1 MVIKY
6 LLSIITFIVPLSVQ
20 GEMLDDAF
28 KNGNASGNIRA
39 FWYDGDRD
47 LKVDRTALTVG
58 GILSYQTA
66 PFYGVQANA
75 SFFSSNGITSLTQMP
90 ESGQTSNLKSD
101 GSSIN
106 VLGEAAM
113 SYTYDDTIV
122 KYGRQRL
129 NTPLTNDYYNRMLP
143 NSFEA
148 LTLEN
153 RSIADVTLK
162 GAYITKW
169 KYKDSD
175 HFISPTENY
184 GFHRDIVMLG
194 GVMKK
199 GRITNEVYDYYVP
212 DVMNALYIQSETPK
226 FLSESSPFNIS
237 GSLQYLKENGVG
249 DKRIKLSSTY
259 LIGTKLGLH
268 YNDWSLTGLFTQ
280 IGDQSLAGTGGRY
293 AKMGWGGFI
302 TYTDLQIDGETENAG
317 AVAYG
322 TVLTHRFDKTLEAS
336 LKYLRIDQSDSKQSA
351 PNSLTKDYNPRPD
364 SDEYNLDTT
373 YQPTKEIRLR
383 CRFAYIDYNPSSTNL
398 YKNRAYDEFN
408 TRIIADYLF

>member
-1 MVIKY
+1 
-6 LLSIITFIVPLSVQ
+6 
-20 GEMLDDAF
+20 
-28 KNGNASGNIRA
+28 
-39 FWYDGDRD
+39 
-47 LKVDRTALTVG
+47 
-58 GILSYQTA
+58 
-66 PFYGVQANA
+66 
-75 SFFSSNGITSLTQMP
+75 
-90 ESGQTSNLKSD
+90 
-101 GSSIN
+101 
-106 VLGEAAM
+106 
-113 SYTYDDTIV
+113 V

-148 LTLEN
+148 LTLGN
-153 RSIADVTLK
+153 RSIPNVTLK

-175 HFISPTENY
+175 RFISPTENY

-199 GRITNEVYDYYVP
+199 GGSTNEVYDYYVP
-212 DVMNALYIQSETPK
+212 DVMNALCIQSETPK
-226 FLSESSPFNIS
+226 ILPESSPFNIS
-237 GSLQYLKENGVG
+237 GAVQFLKENGVG
-249 DKRIKLSSTY
+249 DELIKLSSTY

-268 YNDWSLTGLFTQ
+268 YNDWSFTGLFTQ

-302 TYTDLQIDGETENAG
+302 TYTDFQIDGETENAG

-322 TVLTHRFDKTLEAS
+322 AVVTHRFDKTLEAS
-336 LKYLRIDQSDSKQSA
+336 LKYLRIDQSDAKQSA
-351 PNSLTKDYNPRPD
+351 PNSLTDNPRPD
-364 SDEYNLDTT
+364 SNEYNLDAT

-383 CRFAYIDYNPSSTNL
+383 CRFAYIDYNPDTTNL

-408 TRIIADYLF
+408 TRIIADYMF

>member
-1 MVIKY
+1 MKY
-6 LLSIITFIVPLSVQ
+6 LLSTLIFILPLLLQ
-20 GEMLDDAF
+20 GETLDDAF
-28 KNGNASGNIRA
+28 RNGKVSGDLRA
-39 FWYDGDRD
+39 FWYNGDRD

-90 ESGQTSNLKSD
+90 ESGQTSNLKGD

-106 VLGEAAM
+106 VLGEAAL

-153 RSIADVTLK
+153 RSIADITLK

-175 HFISPTENY
+175 LFISPTENY
-184 GFHRDIVMLG
+184 GFHRNIVMLG

-199 GRITNEVYDYYVP
+199 GGSTNEVYDYYVP
-212 DVMNALYIQSETPK
+212 DVMNALCIQSEMPK
-226 FLSESSPFNIS
+226 FLPESSPFNIS
-237 GSLQYLKENGVG
+237 GAVQFLKENGVG
-249 DKRIKLSSTY
+249 DELIKLSSTY
-259 LIGTKLGLH
+259 LIDTKVGLH
-268 YNDWSLTGLFTQ
+268 YGDWILTGLFTQ

-293 AKMGWGGFI
+293 AKMGWGAFI
-302 TYTDLQIDGETENAG
+302 TYTDFQIDGETENAG

-322 TVLTHRFDKTLEAS
+322 AVVTHRFDKTLEAS
-336 LKYLRIDQSDSKQSA
+336 LKYLRIDQNDAKQSA
-351 PNSLTKDYNPRPD
+351 PNSLTDNPRPD
-364 SDEYNLDTT
+364 SDEYNLDAT

-383 CRFAYIDYNPSSTNL
+383 CRFAYIDYNPDTTNL

-408 TRIIADYLF
+408 TRIIADYMF

>member
-6 LLSIITFIVPLSVQ
+6 LLSIITFIVPLLLQ

-28 KNGNASGNIRA
+28 KNGKASGNIRA

-47 LKVDRTALTVG
+47 LKIDRTSLTVG

-106 VLGEAAM
+106 VLAEAAL

-129 NTPLTNDYYNRMLP
+129 NTLLTNDYYNRMLP

-153 RSIADVTLK
+153 CSIADVTLK

-175 HFISPTENY
+175 RFISPTENY

-199 GRITNEVYDYYVP
+199 GRITNEVYDYYIP

-249 DKRIKLSSTY
+249 NKRIKLSSTY

-336 LKYLRIDQSDSKQSA
+336 LKYLRIDQSDSKQST
-351 PNSLTKDYNPRPD
+351 PNSLTDNPRPD
-364 SDEYNLDTT
+364 SDEYNVDTT

-383 CRFAYIDYNPSSTNL
+383 FRFAYIDYNPDSTNL
-398 YKNRAYDEFN
+398 YQTRAYDEFN
-408 TRIIADYLF
+408 TRIIADYMF

>member
-1 MVIKY
+1 
-6 LLSIITFIVPLSVQ
+6 
-20 GEMLDDAF
+20 MLDDAF
-28 KNGNASGNIRA
+28 KNGKASGNIRA
-39 FWYDGDRD
+39 FWYDGNRD
-47 LKVDRTALTVG
+47 LKIDRTSLTVG
-58 GILSYQTA
+58 GILSYQSA

-90 ESGQTSNLKSD
+90 ESAQTSNLKSD

-106 VLGEAAM
+106 VLGEAAL

-175 HFISPTENY
+175 RFISPTENY

-268 YNDWSLTGLFTQ
+268 YNNWSLMGLFTK

-302 TYTDLQIDGETENAG
+302 TYTDLQIDGETENTG

-336 LKYLRIDQSDSKQSA
+336 LKYLRINQSDAKQSA
-351 PNSLTKDYNPRPD
+351 LNSLTDNPRPD
-364 SDEYNLDTT
+364 SDEYNVDTT
-373 YQPTKEIRLR
+373 YQPIKEIRLR
-383 CRFAYIDYNPSSTNL
+383 CRFAYIDYNPDTTNL
-398 YKNRAYDEFN
+398 YQTRAYDEFN
-408 TRIIADYLF
+408 TRIIADYMF

>member
-1 MVIKY
+1 MKY
-6 LLSIITFIVPLSVQ
+6 LTSALIFIIPLFVQ
-20 GEMLDDAF
+20 GETLNDAF
-28 KNGNASGNIRA
+28 TKGKASGDIRV
-39 FWYDGDRD
+39 FWYDGQRD
-47 LKVDRTALTVG
+47 LRTDRTALTIG

-66 PFYGVQANA
+66 PFYGIQANA

-106 VLGEAAM
+106 ILGEAAL
-113 SYTYDDTIV
+113 SYIYEDTLI

-148 LTLEN
+148 LTIEN
-153 RSIADVTLK
+153 RSITDITLK

-175 HFISPTENY
+175 RFISPTENF
-184 GFHRDIVMLG
+184 GFHRDITMIG
-194 GVMKK
+194 ATSQKWGIK
-199 GRITNEVYDYYVP
+199 NEVYDYYVP
-212 DVMNALYIQSETPK
+212 DVMNALYIQSEMPK
-226 FLSESSPFNIS
+226 FLSIDSPFNLS
-237 GSLQYLKENGVG
+237 GAIQYLNENGVG
-249 DKRIKLSSTY
+249 NELIGLSSTY
-259 LIGTKLGLH
+259 LIGTKVGVH
-268 YNDWSLTGLFTQ
+268 YGDWSLTGLFTQ

-302 TYTDLQIDGETENAG
+302 TYTDFQIDGETENAG
-317 AVAYG
+317 ALAYG
-322 TVLTHRFDKTLEAS
+322 GILTHRFDTTVEAS
-336 LKYLRIDQSDSKQSA
+336 LKYLRIDQSDAKQSD
-351 PNSLTKDYNPRPD
+351 PSSLTDNPRPD
-364 SDEYNLDTT
+364 SDEYNFDAT
-373 YQPTKEIRLR
+373 YQPTKSFRLR
-383 CRFAYIDYNPSSTNL
+383 CRLAYIDYNPDTTEF

>member
-1 MVIKY
+1 MKY
-6 LLSIITFIVPLSVQ
+6 SISTLAFILPLLLQ
-20 GEMLDDAF
+20 GETLHDTFA
-28 KNGNASGNIRA
+28 NGKVSGDIRA
-39 FWYDGDRD
+39 FWYDGQRD
-47 LKVDRTALTVG
+47 LRTDRTALTVG

-66 PFYGVQANA
+66 PLYGIRGNA

-101 GSSIN
+101 GSAIN
-106 VLGEAAM
+106 VLGEAAL
-113 SYTYDDTIV
+113 SYTYDDTVV

-175 HFISPTENY
+175 RFISPTKNY
-184 GFHRDIVMLG
+184 GFHRDILMLG
-194 GVMKK
+194 ATSQKGGMK
-199 GRITNEVYDYYVP
+199 NEVYDYYIP

-226 FLSESSPFNIS
+226 ILPDNSPFNIS
-237 GSLQYLKENGVG
+237 GAVQYLKENGVG
-249 DKRIKLSSTY
+249 DELIGLSSTY

-268 YNDWSLTGLFTQ
+268 YGDWSLTGLFTQ

-302 TYTDLQIDGETENAG
+302 TYTDFQIDGETENAG

-322 TVLTHRFDKTLEAS
+322 AVLTHRFDKTLEAS
-336 LKYLRIDQSDSKQSA
+336 LKYLRINQSDAKQSN
-351 PNSLTKDYNPRPD
+351 PCSLTDNPRPD
-364 SDEYNLDTT
+364 SDEYNFDTT

-383 CRFAYIDYNPSSTNL
+383 CRLAYINYNPESTNL
-398 YKNRAYDEFN
+398 YKNRAYDEVN

>member
-6 LLSIITFIVPLSVQ
+6 LLSIITFIVPLLLQ

-28 KNGNASGNIRA
+28 KNGKASGNIRA

-47 LKVDRTALTVG
+47 LKIDRTSLTVG

-106 VLGEAAM
+106 VLGEAAL

-175 HFISPTENY
+175 RFISPTENY

-268 YNDWSLTGLFTQ
+268 YNHWSLMGLFTQ

-293 AKMGWGGFI
+293 TKMGWGGFI

-351 PNSLTKDYNPRPD
+351 PNSLTDNPRPD
-364 SDEYNLDTT
+364 SDEYNVDTT

-383 CRFAYIDYNPSSTNL
+383 CRFAYIDYNPDSTNL
-398 YKNRAYDEFN
+398 YQTRAYDEFN
-408 TRIIADYLF
+408 TRIIADYMF

>member
-1 MVIKY
+1 MLHRS
-6 LLSIITFIVPLSVQ
+6 LLLTTMLVCTASLSNAESLYDV
-20 GEMLDDAF
+20 F
-28 KNGNASGNIRA
+28 KNEKASGQLRA
-39 FWYDGDRD
+39 FWYDGERD
-47 LKVDRTALTVG
+47 LRTNRTALTVG
-58 GILSYQTA
+58 GILGYQTA

-106 VLGEAAM
+106 VLGEAAL
-113 SYTYDDTIV
+113 SYTYEDTLI

-153 RSIADVTLK
+153 HSNPDVTLK

-175 HFISPTENY
+175 RFISPTENY

-199 GRITNEVYDYYVP
+199 RGNTNEVYDYYVP

-237 GSLQYLKENGVG
+237 GEVQYLKENGVG
-249 DKRIKLSSTY
+249 DKLIKLSSTY
-259 LIGTKLGLH
+259 LIGTKLGVH
-268 YNDWSLTGLFTQ
+268 YGDWSFTGLFTQ

-293 AKMGWGGFI
+293 NKMGWGAFI
-302 TYTDLQIDGETENAG
+302 TYTDFQIDGETENAG
-317 AVAYG
+317 ALAYG
-322 TVLTHRFDKTLEAS
+322 GILTHRFDKTFEAS
-336 LKYLRIDQSDSKQSA
+336 LKYLQIDQSDSKQSSI
-351 PNSLTKDYNPRPD
+351 NSLTDNPRPD
-364 SDEYNLDTT
+364 SDEYNFDAT
-373 YQPTKEIRLR
+373 YQSTKSFRFR
-383 CRFAYIDYNPSSTNL
+383 CRVAYIDYNPDTTDF
-398 YKNRAYDEFN
+398 YKNLAYDEYN

>member
-6 LLSIITFIVPLSVQ
+6 LLSIITFIVPLLLQ

-28 KNGNASGNIRA
+28 KNGKASGNIRA

-47 LKVDRTALTVG
+47 LKIDRTSLTVG

-106 VLGEAAM
+106 VLGEAAL

-153 RSIADVTLK
+153 CSIADVTLK

-175 HFISPTENY
+175 RFISPTENY

-199 GRITNEVYDYYVP
+199 GRITNEVYDYYIP

-249 DKRIKLSSTY
+249 NKRIKLSSTY

-351 PNSLTKDYNPRPD
+351 PNSLTDNPRPD
-364 SDEYNLDTT
+364 SDEYNVDTT

-383 CRFAYIDYNPSSTNL
+383 FRFAYIDYNPDSTNL
-398 YKNRAYDEFN
+398 YQTRAYDEFN
-408 TRIIADYLF
+408 TRIIADYMF

>member
-6 LLSIITFIVPLSVQ
+6 LLSIITFIVPLLLQ

-28 KNGNASGNIRA
+28 KNGKASGNIRA

-47 LKVDRTALTVG
+47 LKIDRTSLTVG

-90 ESGQTSNLKSD
+90 ESGQTSNLKRD

-106 VLGEAAM
+106 VLGEAAL
-113 SYTYDDTIV
+113 SYTYYDTIV

-153 RSIADVTLK
+153 CSIADVTLK

-175 HFISPTENY
+175 RFISPTENY

-237 GSLQYLKENGVG
+237 GSVQYLKENGVG
-249 DKRIKLSSTY
+249 DKRINLSSTY

-351 PNSLTKDYNPRPD
+351 PNSLTDNPRPD
-364 SDEYNLDTT
+364 SDEYNVDTT

-383 CRFAYIDYNPSSTNL
+383 FRFAYIDYNPDSTNL
-398 YKNRAYDEFN
+398 YQTRAYDEFN
-408 TRIIADYLF
+408 TRIIADYMF

>member
-6 LLSIITFIVPLSVQ
+6 LLSIITFIVPLLLQ

-28 KNGNASGNIRA
+28 KNGKASGNIRA

-47 LKVDRTALTVG
+47 LKIDRTSLTVG

-106 VLGEAAM
+106 VLGEAAL
-113 SYTYDDTIV
+113 SYTYYDTIV

-153 RSIADVTLK
+153 CSIADVTLK

-175 HFISPTENY
+175 RFISPTENY

-199 GRITNEVYDYYVP
+199 GRITNEVYDYYIP

-237 GSLQYLKENGVG
+237 GSVQYLKENGVG

-351 PNSLTKDYNPRPD
+351 PNSLTDNPRPD
-364 SDEYNLDTT
+364 SDEYNVDTT

-383 CRFAYIDYNPSSTNL
+383 FRFAYIDYNPDSTNL
-398 YKNRAYDEFN
+398 YQTRAYDEFN
-408 TRIIADYLF
+408 TRIIADYMF

>member
-6 LLSIITFIVPLSVQ
+6 LLSIITFIVPLLLQ
-20 GEMLDDAF
+20 GEMLDNAF
-28 KNGNASGNIRA
+28 KNGKASGNIRA

-47 LKVDRTALTVG
+47 LKIDRTSLTVG

-106 VLGEAAM
+106 VLGEAAL

-153 RSIADVTLK
+153 CSIADVTLK

-175 HFISPTENY
+175 RFISPTENY

-194 GVMKK
+194 GAMKK
-199 GRITNEVYDYYVP
+199 GRITNEVYDYYIP

-237 GSLQYLKENGVG
+237 GSVQYLKENGVG
-249 DKRIKLSSTY
+249 DKLIKLSSTY

-351 PNSLTKDYNPRPD
+351 PNSLTDNPRPD
-364 SDEYNLDTT
+364 SDEYNVDTT

-383 CRFAYIDYNPSSTNL
+383 FRFAYIDYNPDSTNL
-398 YKNRAYDEFN
+398 YQTRAYDEFN
-408 TRIIADYLF
+408 TRIIADYMF

>member
-1 MVIKY
+1 
-6 LLSIITFIVPLSVQ
+6 
-20 GEMLDDAF
+20 MLDDAF
-28 KNGNASGNIRA
+28 KNGKASGNIRA

-47 LKVDRTALTVG
+47 LKIDRTSLTVG

-106 VLGEAAM
+106 VLGEAAL

-153 RSIADVTLK
+153 CSIADVTLK

-175 HFISPTENY
+175 RFISPTENY

-199 GRITNEVYDYYVP
+199 GRITNEVYDYYIP

-249 DKRIKLSSTY
+249 NKRIKLSSTY

-351 PNSLTKDYNPRPD
+351 PNSLTDNPRPD
-364 SDEYNLDTT
+364 SDEYNVDTT

-383 CRFAYIDYNPSSTNL
+383 FRFAYIDYNPDSTNL
-398 YKNRAYDEFN
+398 YQTRAYDEFN
-408 TRIIADYLF
+408 TRIIADYMF

>member
-1 MVIKY
+1 
-6 LLSIITFIVPLSVQ
+6 
-20 GEMLDDAF
+20 
-28 KNGNASGNIRA
+28 
-39 FWYDGDRD
+39 
-47 LKVDRTALTVG
+47 
-58 GILSYQTA
+58 
-66 PFYGVQANA
+66 
-75 SFFSSNGITSLTQMP
+75 
-90 ESGQTSNLKSD
+90 
-101 GSSIN
+101 
-106 VLGEAAM
+106 
-113 SYTYDDTIV
+113 
-122 KYGRQRL
+122 
-129 NTPLTNDYYNRMLP
+129 MLP

-175 HFISPTENY
+175 RFISPAENY

-199 GRITNEVYDYYVP
+199 GGSTNEVYDYYIP

-226 FLSESSPFNIS
+226 ILPESSPFNIS
-237 GSLQYLKENGVG
+237 GAIQFLKEDGVG
-249 DKRIKLSSTY
+249 DELIKLSSTY

-302 TYTDLQIDGETENAG
+302 TYTDFQIDGETENAG

-322 TVLTHRFDKTLEAS
+322 AVVTHRFDKTLEAS
-336 LKYLRIDQSDSKQSA
+336 LKYLRIDQSDTKQSA
-351 PNSLTKDYNPRPD
+351 PNSLTDNPRPD
-364 SDEYNLDTT
+364 SDEYNLDAT

-383 CRFAYIDYNPSSTNL
+383 CRFAYIDYNPDTTNL

-408 TRIIADYLF
+408 TRIIADYMF

>member
-1 MVIKY
+1 MKY
-6 LLSIITFIVPLSVQ
+6 LLSTLIFILPLLLQ
-20 GEMLDDAF
+20 GKTLDDAF
-28 KNGNASGNIRA
+28 KNGKASGDLRA

-47 LKVDRTALTVG
+47 LKVNRTALTVG

-106 VLGEAAM
+106 VLGEAAL
-113 SYTYDDTIV
+113 SYTYNDTLV

-175 HFISPTENY
+175 RFISPAENY

-199 GRITNEVYDYYVP
+199 GGSTNEVYDYYIP

-226 FLSESSPFNIS
+226 ILPESSPFNIS
-237 GSLQYLKENGVG
+237 GAIQFLKEDGVG
-249 DKRIKLSSTY
+249 DELIKLSSTY

-302 TYTDLQIDGETENAG
+302 TYTDFQIDGETENAG

-322 TVLTHRFDKTLEAS
+322 AVVTHRFDKTLEAS
-336 LKYLRIDQSDSKQSA
+336 LKYLRIDQSDTKQSA
-351 PNSLTKDYNPRPD
+351 PNSLTDNPRPD
-364 SDEYNLDTT
+364 SDEYNLDAT

-383 CRFAYIDYNPSSTNL
+383 CRFAYIDYNPDTTNL

-408 TRIIADYLF
+408 TRIIADYMF

>member
-1 MVIKY
+1 MLHRS
-6 LLSIITFIVPLSVQ
+6 LLLTTILAGIASLSNA
-20 GEMLDDAF
+20 ESLDDVF
-28 KNGNASGNIRA
+28 KDSKASGSLRA
-39 FWYDGDRD
+39 FWYDGERD
-47 LKVDRTALTVG
+47 LRTDRTALTVG

-90 ESGQTSNLKSD
+90 ESGQTCNLKSD

-106 VLGEAAM
+106 VLGEAAL

-175 HFISPTENY
+175 RFISPTENY
-184 GFHRDIVMLG
+184 GFHRDIVMLS

-268 YNDWSLTGLFTQ
+268 YNNWSLMGLFTQ

-322 TVLTHRFDKTLEAS
+322 TVLTHRFNKTLEAS

-351 PNSLTKDYNPRPD
+351 PNSLTDNPRPD
-364 SDEYNLDTT
+364 SDEYNVDTT

-383 CRFAYIDYNPSSTNL
+383 CRFAYIDYNPDSTNL
-398 YKNRAYDEFN
+398 YQTRAYDEFN
-408 TRIIADYLF
+408 TRIIADYMF

>member
-1 MVIKY
+1 MKY
-6 LLSIITFIVPLSVQ
+6 LLSTLIFILPLLLQ
-20 GEMLDDAF
+20 GKTLDDAF
-28 KNGNASGNIRA
+28 RNGKVSGDLRA
-39 FWYDGDRD
+39 FWYNGDRD

-66 PFYGVQANA
+66 PFYGLQANA
-75 SFFSSNGITSLTQMP
+75 SFFSSNGTTSLTQMP

-106 VLGEAAM
+106 VLGEAAL

-153 RSIADVTLK
+153 RSIADVILK

-175 HFISPTENY
+175 LFISPTENY

-194 GVMKK
+194 GVIKK
-199 GRITNEVYDYYVP
+199 GGSTNEVYDYYVP

-226 FLSESSPFNIS
+226 ILPESSPFNIS
-237 GSLQYLKENGVG
+237 GAVQFLKENGVG
-249 DKRIKLSSTY
+249 DELIKLSSTY

-268 YNDWSLTGLFTQ
+268 YNSWSLTGLFTQ

-322 TVLTHRFDKTLEAS
+322 AVVTHRFDKTLEAS
-336 LKYLRIDQSDSKQSA
+336 LKYLRIDQSDTKQSA
-351 PNSLTKDYNPRPD
+351 PNSLTDNPRPD
-364 SDEYNLDTT
+364 SNEYNFDTT

-383 CRFAYIDYNPSSTNL
+383 CRFAYIDYNPDSTNL

-408 TRIIADYLF
+408 TRIIADYMF

>member
-6 LLSIITFIVPLSVQ
+6 LLSIITFIVPLLLQ

-28 KNGNASGNIRA
+28 KNGKASGNIRA

-47 LKVDRTALTVG
+47 LKIDRTSLTVG

-106 VLGEAAM
+106 ILGEAAL
-113 SYTYDDTIV
+113 SYTYYDTIV

-153 RSIADVTLK
+153 CSIADVTLK

-175 HFISPTENY
+175 RFISPTENY

-237 GSLQYLKENGVG
+237 GSVQYLKENGVG

-302 TYTDLQIDGETENAG
+302 TYTDLQIDGETENSG

-351 PNSLTKDYNPRPD
+351 PNSLTDNPRPD
-364 SDEYNLDTT
+364 SDEYNVDTT

-383 CRFAYIDYNPSSTNL
+383 FRFAYIDYNPDSTNL
-398 YKNRAYDEFN
+398 YQTRAYDEFN
-408 TRIIADYLF
+408 TRIIADYMF

>member
-1 MVIKY
+1 MKY
-6 LLSIITFIVPLSVQ
+6 LVSTLIFILPLLLQ
-20 GEMLDDAF
+20 GETLEDAF
-28 KNGNASGNIRA
+28 RNGKVSGDIRA
-39 FWYDGDRD
+39 FWYDGERD
-47 LKVDRTALTVG
+47 LRTDRTALTVG

-90 ESGQTSNLKSD
+90 ESGQTSNLKNN

-106 VLGEAAM
+106 VLGEAAL
-113 SYTYDDTIV
+113 SYTYDDTV
-122 KYGRQRL
+122 MKYGRQRL
-129 NTPLTNDYYNRMLP
+129 NAPLTNDYYNRMLP

-153 RSIADVTLK
+153 HSIANVTLK

-175 HFISPTENY
+175 LFISPTENY
-184 GFHRDIVMLG
+184 GFHRDIVMLC
-194 GVMKK
+194 GVMKQ
-199 GRITNEVYDYYVP
+199 GRSTNEVYDYYVP

-226 FLSESSPFNIS
+226 FLSENYPFNIS
-237 GSLQYLKENGVG
+237 GAVQYLKENGVG
-249 DKRIKLSSTY
+249 DELIKLSSTY
-259 LIGTKLGLH
+259 LIGTKMGLH
-268 YNDWSLTGLFTQ
+268 YGDWSLMGLFTK

-302 TYTDLQIDGETENAG
+302 TYTDFQIDGETENAG

-322 TVLTHRFDKTLEAS
+322 AAVTHRFDKTLEAS
-336 LKYLRIDQSDSKQSA
+336 LKYLRINQSDAKQSA
-351 PNSLTKDYNPRPD
+351 PNSLTDNPRPD
-364 SDEYNLDTT
+364 SDEYNLDAT

-383 CRFAYIDYNPSSTNL
+383 CRFAYIDYNPDTTNL